1 MEDKQQTEV
10 VERDATLDPEPVH
23 QMTDDELQDSILED
37 SGMNRFQKFVAKLD
51 EAQWTLAQR
60 IVGALLGLIAGVALF
75 MDTGNSE
82 GAFSYSLII
91 AVLVAMAG
99 PNIIEKQSLRRIP
112 KLRTTMVI
120 VLALVLV
127 AYFVMM
133 GVQSGFNFTN

>member
-133 GVQSGFNFTN
+133 GMRSGFNFTN